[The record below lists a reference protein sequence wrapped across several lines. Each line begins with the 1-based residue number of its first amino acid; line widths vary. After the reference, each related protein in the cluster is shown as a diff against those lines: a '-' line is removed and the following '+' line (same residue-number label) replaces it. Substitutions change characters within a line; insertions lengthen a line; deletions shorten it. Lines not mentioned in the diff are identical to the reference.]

1 MVYRLGR
8 SLGFISGRGHPSL
21 KLFGGKAMWI
31 FSLLWNSGSAHTLA
45 GLLGGSWEF
54 DHPVAVFFWTWKGP
68 MTMSPRDPV
77 GSRGYVFLAQSQICL

>member
-8 SLGFISGRGHPSL
+8 SLVLSLAEVTQVSSSLVEKQCGFFPCYGTVDQLIP
-21 KLFGGKAMWI
+21 F
-31 FSLLWNSGSAHTLA
+31 A